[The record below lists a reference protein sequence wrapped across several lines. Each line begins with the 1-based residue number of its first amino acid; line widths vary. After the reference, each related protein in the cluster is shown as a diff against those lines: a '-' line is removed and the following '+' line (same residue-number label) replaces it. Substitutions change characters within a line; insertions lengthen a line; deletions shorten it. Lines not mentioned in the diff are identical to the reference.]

1 MKKAL
6 GCVLMVALFIGGVMP
21 VFAAENTRTINMEI
35 NIGLGMSGNSEIEM
49 LELSNV
55 LESVE
60 YKSNPDD
67 PEAFDNGFF
76 WNHDTIVAIAPCVI
90 TFKGAKMD
98 GEPLY
103 KPGWFYVDVLDVEPE
118 LFYELSGNKY
128 GEAWS
133 AEVNGEIEYHLIWQY
148 RDIANRM
155 DLDGSITLQS
165 GFYIMGYDSMGSSS
179 IGYIEVRDADAAQQG
194 AGTSTGTGAGAGTD
208 LNTNTGA
215 GAGDVDSSATAQAT
229 PTASTVLVNGED
241 IAFDA
246 YNIDDFNYFKLRDLA
261 FVLTGTGSR
270 FEVSWDDKNNAISL
284 IGGEAYTVVGGEM
297 GGGEAAGSEAGAGS
311 GVGDAGAAKLA
322 RPTDSK
328 ILLDGVE
335 ISLSAYLIDGNNY
348 FKLRDVGEA
357 IGFLV
362 DWDEDS
368 GTVIIEA

>member
-297 GGGEAAGSEAGAGS
+297 GSSETAGNE
-311 GVGDAGAAKLA
+311 AGAAKLA

-348 FKLRDVGEA
+348 FKLRDVSEA